1 MFFSMDLYISFVEH
15 RNDVCIGCAF
25 SFPFWSFMDVKR
37 LCTPD
42 GVIFFLEHNGLVLLV
57 VCSGIF
63 LRV

>member
-42 GVIFFLEHNGLVLLV
+42 GVIFFGAQWSRPPRGVLWDI
-57 VCSGIF
+57 S
-63 LRV
+63 